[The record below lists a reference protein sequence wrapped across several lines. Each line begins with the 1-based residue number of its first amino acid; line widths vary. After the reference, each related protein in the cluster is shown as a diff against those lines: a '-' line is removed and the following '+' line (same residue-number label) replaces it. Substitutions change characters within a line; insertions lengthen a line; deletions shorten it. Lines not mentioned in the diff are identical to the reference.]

1 MSAGSSG
8 SEKMLA
14 QKVTRPAGGEGFA
27 PKIMRPYLSSMCA
40 GMPEFPFLTLTRLPP
55 GFLVHLGGMV
65 GYKYLLH

>member
-1 MSAGSSG
+1 
-8 SEKMLA
+8 
-14 QKVTRPAGGEGFA
+14 
-27 PKIMRPYLSSMCA
+27 MCA